1 MLMASNQQP
10 APKTILVV
18 DDELSVLTVVKCML
32 ECDDYS
38 VLMANSAEAA
48 LRLIER
54 KDLAIDLMITDVVM
68 PDVNGRELV
77 ERALAIRPHVKVLF
91 MSGYTDSE
99 VVRVKVLDRTAGFLP
114 KPFTS
119 ADIQEQVRKALA
131 APLHQSAAA
140 GADTFAFYRSL
151 TTERN

>member
-1 MLMASNQQP
+1 MASNQQP

-18 DDELSVLTVVKCML
+18 DDDLSVLTVVKCML
-32 ECDDYS
+32 ECDDYT

-54 KDLAIDLMITDVVM
+54 KDLMIDLMITDVVM
-68 PDVNGRELV
+68 PDMNGRELV
-77 ERALAIRPHVKVLF
+77 ERVLTIRPYVKVLF

-99 VVRVKVLDRTAGFLP
+99 VVRMKVLNRTSGFLP

-119 ADIQEQVRKALA
+119 ADIQEHVRTALA

-151 TTERN
+151 TPERN